1 MITPASQHRLKV
13 CPRFY
18 QTLLPDR
25 TFELLALADREI
37 SLWSQ
42 KMPVTIS
49 KPRIDLRRGNGR
61 HGQAPRGTPCRYKSY
76 GKNSSLVFVVGWTIS
91 LHTPV
96 SGCLYHP
103 TPQC

>member
-61 HGQAPRGTPCRYKSY
+61 SRTSTQGYAMP
-76 GKNSSLVFVVGWTIS
+76 L
-91 LHTPV
+91 
-96 SGCLYHP
+96 
-103 TPQC
+103 